1 MQQRNTGAKGVTP
14 RSPARRYHHGNV
26 KVLPLRAICRNGNH
40 LSSIASMDSD
50 AAGEARAE
58 WPLPVHRAGSARI
71 TPAGESRKGRPSGPN
86 GPQGRKADGSSRRLS
101 SSPGP
106 GLAQVDSY
114 SDGERDSYITAATV
128 TGTTDTAAVDSGR
141 GQRQGPM
148 YSPSLGLS
156 MGLGG
161 HWISQGCPP
170 ARFLG
175 HRARR

>member
-40 LSSIASMDSD
+40 LSSIASMDSGD

-71 TPAGESRKGRPSGPN
+71 TPAEESRKGRPSGPN

-128 TGTTDTAAVDSGR
+128 TGSLGPPIQPPLTAAGVSAK
-141 GQRQGPM
+141 GP
-148 YSPSLGLS
+148 
-156 MGLGG
+156 
-161 HWISQGCPP
+161 CTAP
-170 ARFLG
+170 AS
-175 HRARR
+175 A